1 MKITLEQMRRGAG
14 LSLPDCYKM
23 ELRMALR
30 CMEAPDFY
38 EGVRAVLV
46 DKDNKPAWSPATL
59 ADVSP
64 AAVDAYFTP
73 LPAHK
78 ELRLD

>member
-1 MKITLEQMRRGAG
+1 
-14 LSLPDCYKM
+14 
-23 ELRMALR
+23 
-30 CMEAPDFY
+30 MEAPDFY

-64 AAVDAYFTP
+64 AAVDAYFAP